1 MGYDTWSKASSG
13 RRVTDINQ
21 CHDAIGDPKLA
32 LALRVSKRFRPG
44 ASRAGL

>member
-21 CHDAIGDPKLA
+21 GHDAIGDPK

-44 ASRAGL
+44 ASRAGMVA